1 MKVILA
7 NNYFYMRGGAERVMF
22 NDLEALRAHGVEVIP
37 FSAADPAN
45 LPSDRA
51 GDFAEGV
58 DVHAV
63 SAKGRLR
70 AAREAIHC
78 ARTAKAFAR
87 LLDKER
93 PDIVHFHNIY
103 GRLTTSI
110 LPVARERGIPSV
122 LTVHDYK
129 VACPAYLM
137 LRNSKPCTSCVDGH
151 YFRCAVHR
159 CHKGNLAA
167 SAVYAIE
174 AWYARRSGSYDAVSA
189 FLCPSRFIG
198 DILQQSGVDDSRII
212 YHPNCVDPEAYAP
225 RFYEPDQQ
233 RGYALFT
240 GRLSHEKGIATL
252 IEAVK
257 ETGIPLR
264 IAGTGPLLQSLEDQV
279 AKSSL
284 KNVTFE
290 GHCTGE
296 RLAALYRG
304 ASVVVVPSEWFENAP
319 MVILEAFAYGKP
331 VIGARIGGIP
341 EMIEEGQTGRLFM
354 PGHALEL
361 RYALGNLWN
370 RPDELQRMGR
380 NARAAVETRFSE
392 KRRVASLLT
401 IYERLRGAP
410 RCAVIRPNPARSSG
424 LNVLAG

>member
-1 MKVILA
+1 MKVVLA

-22 NDLEALRAHGVEVIP
+22 NDLGALSVRGVEVIP

-45 LPSDRA
+45 LPSDHSGA
-51 GDFAEGV
+51 FAEGV
-58 DVHAV
+58 DVHATSV
-63 SAKGRLR
+63 SGRLR

-93 PDIVHFHNIY
+93 PDVVHFHNIY

-137 LRNSKPCTSCVDGH
+137 LRNGKPCMSCVDGR
-151 YFRCAVHR
+151 YSRCAIHR

-167 SAVYAIE
+167 STVYAIE
-174 AWYARRSGSYDAVSA
+174 AWYSRKSGSYDSVSA

-198 DILQQSGVDDSRII
+198 DVLQQSGINESRIL
-212 YHPNCVDPEAYAP
+212 YHPNCVDPEAYEP
-225 RFYEPDQQ
+225 SYEG
-233 RGYALFT
+233 RYALFT

-252 IEAVK
+252 LEAVRG
-257 ETGIPLR
+257 TGIPLK
-264 IAGTGPLLQSLEDQV
+264 IAGTGPLLQSLEEQV
-279 AKSSL
+279 SKSGL
-284 KNVTFE
+284 KDITFE

-304 ASVVVVPSEWFENAP
+304 AAVVVVPSEWFENAP

-331 VIGARIGGIP
+331 VIAARIGGIP

-361 RYALGNLWN
+361 RFALGNLWN

-380 NARAAVETRFSE
+380 NARTAVETRFSE
-392 KRRVASLLT
+392 KRRVASLIT
-401 IYERLRGAP
+401 IYERLRNAP
-410 RCAVIRPNPARSSG
+410 GRAEARPTLAHNSG
-424 LNVLAG
+424 LNIVAG

>member
-22 NDLEALRAHGVEVIP
+22 NDLGALSARGVEVIP

-45 LPSDRA
+45 LHSDHS
-51 GDFAEGV
+51 GEFAEGV
-58 DVHAV
+58 NVHAT
-63 SAKGRLR
+63 SAGGRLR

-110 LPVARERGIPSV
+110 LPVARDRGIPSV

-129 VACPAYLM
+129 VACPSYLM
-137 LRNSKPCTSCVDGH
+137 LRDGKPCMSCVDGR
-151 YFRCAVHR
+151 YSRCAIHR
-159 CHKGNLAA
+159 CHKGSLAA

-174 AWYARRSGSYDAVSA
+174 AWYSRKSGSYDAVSA

-198 DILQQSGVDDSRII
+198 GILQQSGIDESRII
-212 YHPNCVDPEAYAP
+212 YHPNCVDPDA
-225 RFYEPDQQ
+225 YEPSYEG
-233 RGYALFT
+233 GYALFT

-252 IEAVK
+252 LEAVK
-257 ETGIPLR
+257 GTGIPLK
-264 IAGTGPLLQSLEDQV
+264 IAGTGPLLQSLEEQV
-279 AKSSL
+279 AKSGL
-284 KNVTFE
+284 KDITFE

-304 ASVVVVPSEWFENAP
+304 AAVVVVPSEWFENAP

-331 VIGARIGGIP
+331 VIAARIGGIP

-370 RPDELQRMGR
+370 RPDELERMGR
-380 NARAAVETRFSE
+380 NARSAVETRFSE
-392 KRRVASLLT
+392 KRRVASLIT
-401 IYERLRGAP
+401 IYERLRNAP
-410 RCAVIRPNPARSSG
+410 GRAVVLPNPAHRSG

>member
-1 MKVILA
+1 
-7 NNYFYMRGGAERVMF
+7 FYMRGGAERVMF
-22 NDLEALRAHGVEVIP
+22 NDLEALSARGVEVIP

-51 GDFAEGV
+51 GEFAKGV
-58 DVHAV
+58 DVHAT

-78 ARTAKAFAR
+78 ARTAKSFAR

-93 PDIVHFHNIY
+93 PDVVHFHNIY

-110 LPVARERGIPSV
+110 LPVTRERGVPSV

-137 LRNSKPCTSCVDGH
+137 LRNGKPCMSCVDGR

-198 DILQQSGVDDSRII
+198 NVLEQSGIDESRIVH
-212 YHPNCVDPEAYAP
+212 HPNCVDPEAYKP
-225 RFYEPDQQ
+225 SYQGE
-233 RGYALFT
+233 YALFT

-252 IEAVK
+252 IEALK
-257 ETGIPLR
+257 GTGIPLR
-264 IAGTGPLLQSLEDQV
+264 IAGTGPLLESLERQV
-279 AKSSL
+279 M
-284 KNVTFE
+284 KNGLNHVTFE
-290 GHCTGE
+290 GHCAGE
-296 RLAALYRG
+296 RLAELYRG
-304 ASVVVVPSEWFENAP
+304 AAVVVVPSEWFENAP

-331 VIGARIGGIP
+331 VIAARIGGIP

-370 RPDELQRMGR
+370 QPEELERMGR

-392 KRRVASLLT
+392 TRRIASLMT
-401 IYERLRGAP
+401 IYERLRAAARP
-410 RCAVIRPNPARSSG
+410 ALIRPNPAHSSG

>member
-22 NDLEALRAHGVEVIP
+22 NDLEALRTHGVEVVP

-45 LPSDRA
+45 LPSDHA
-51 GDFAEGV
+51 GQFAEGV
-58 DVHAV
+58 DVHAT
-63 SAKGRLR
+63 SAAGRLR

-78 ARTAKAFAR
+78 GRTAEAFAR
-87 LLDKER
+87 VLDQER
-93 PDIVHFHNIY
+93 PDVVHFHNIY

-110 LPVARERGIPSV
+110 LPLARERGIPSV

-137 LRNSKPCTSCVDGH
+137 LRNGKPCMACLDGR
-151 YFRCAVHR
+151 YSRCAIHR

-167 SAVYAIE
+167 STVYAIE
-174 AWYARRSGSYDAVSA
+174 AWYARKSGSYDAVSA
-189 FLCPSRFIG
+189 FLCPSRFIA
-198 DILQQSGVDDSRII
+198 DILEQSGIDESRII
-212 YHPNCVDPEAYAP
+212 YHPNCVDPEAYQP
-225 RFYEPDQQ
+225 SYE
-233 RGYALFT
+233 GSYALFT

-252 IEAVK
+252 LEAVK
-257 ETGIPLR
+257 GTDIPLK

-279 AKSSL
+279 AKNGM
-284 KNVTFE
+284 KNVSFE

-296 RLAALYRG
+296 RLAALYRD
-304 ASVVVVPSEWFENAP
+304 AAVVVVPSEWFENAP

-331 VIGARIGGIP
+331 VIAARIGGIP
-341 EMIEEGQTGRLFM
+341 EMIDEGQTGRLFM

-370 RPDELQRMGR
+370 CADELRRMGM

-392 KRRVASLLT
+392 KRRVSSLLT
-401 IYERLRGAP
+401 IYERLLRAP
-410 RCAVIRPNPARSSG
+410 RRAVIQPNPARTTG
-424 LNVLAG
+424 LNVVTG

>member
-22 NDLEALRAHGVEVIP
+22 NDLDALSTRGVEVVP
-37 FSAADPAN
+37 FSAVDPAN
-45 LPSDRA
+45 LPSDHS
-51 GDFAEGV
+51 DEFAEGV
-58 DVHAV
+58 DVHAT
-63 SAKGRLR
+63 SASGRLR

-110 LPVARERGIPSV
+110 LPLARERGIASV

-137 LRNSKPCTSCVDGH
+137 LRNGKPCMACVDGR
-151 YFRCAVHR
+151 YSRCAIHR

-167 SAVYAIE
+167 STVYAIE
-174 AWYARRSGSYDAVSA
+174 AWYSRKSGSYDAVSA

-198 DILQQSGVDDSRII
+198 DVLQQSGIDESRII
-212 YHPNCVDPEAYAP
+212 YHPNCVNPEAYEP
-225 RFYEPDQQ
+225 SYE
-233 RGYALFT
+233 GAYALFT

-252 IEAVK
+252 LEAVK
-257 ETGIPLR
+257 GTGIPLK

-279 AKSSL
+279 AKGGL
-284 KNVTFE
+284 KDITFE

-304 ASVVVVPSEWFENAP
+304 AAVVVVPSEWFENAP

-331 VIGARIGGIP
+331 VVAARIGGIP

-361 RYALGNLWN
+361 RYTLGNLWN
-370 RPDELQRMGR
+370 RPDELRRMGR
-380 NARAAVETRFSE
+380 NARSAVETRFSE
-392 KRRVASLLT
+392 KRRVASLIA
-401 IYERLRGAP
+401 IYERLRTAP
-410 RCAVIRPNPARSSG
+410 GCAVVRPNPARSSDF
-424 LNVLAG
+424 NVVAG